1 MFKRFQPPASPE
13 PETEE
18 TPSVMRHEESPE
30 LPDILP
36 PLSQKNIGDVDF
48 QTIQALLNKTKESPI
63 YKTVQKIDSQNFY
76 KN

>member
-1 MFKRFQPPASPE
+1 
-13 PETEE
+13 
-18 TPSVMRHEESPE
+18 MRN
-30 LPDILP
+30 
-36 PLSQKNIGDVDF
+36 PLSSQIFCLHYLLAVNVSQKNIGDVDF

>member
-36 PLSQKNIGDVDF
+36 PLSSSCQCV
-48 QTIQALLNKTKESPI
+48 TKEHCGCRIPDHPGPAEQDQGESHLQDSPE
-63 YKTVQKIDSQNFY
+63 N
-76 KN
+76 